1 MIEKTISLNLKI
13 GCLNISLTAET
24 PVVVNRKTQDVYL
37 SSSNGQFIQITKTNL
52 NELDS
57 LKDFLDFAINQIEGK

>member
-13 GCLNISLTAET
+13 GCLNISLTSET

-37 SSSNGQFIQITKTNL
+37 SSSDNKNKSERIR
-52 NELDS
+52 
-57 LKDFLDFAINQIEGK
+57 

>member
-13 GCLNISLTAET
+13 GCLNISLTSET